1 MVWFRATSAAT
12 VTMLRSRVER
22 SGRFHTS
29 PCRVP
34 SAYFS
39 RAGAT
44 LLRSFCMIVCS
55 VLTGAFGCCAW
66 ADAEAIRQRDA
77 SGAARRFILDL
88 RGPSLLRAAAEKG
101 CANSDVG
108 GDELPGPV
116 LLLADL
122 FQPVYVL
129 AANHIGDGD
138 MAHGGGC
145 CCAMPVLHARGR
157 PDDVARLDLAL
168 LAPLFLNPPR
178 PGGDDQDLACGMGVP
193 GRTGGGG
200 ENHLPAA
207 RRRVFGRPVQGLD
220 DHVSREVCRGSLYG
234 RSGPVRRDDRALC
247 SYGARAEKD
256 KRGGN
261 TDEPVHFYF
270 LSSSQMDHVRL
281 QTRTQLYSD
290 KLRPVS
296 SASILA
302 ISDPLS
308 RSALCLC
315 SNQRRY
321 CSSVTCSIHS
331 TAFPFTVSWMAMCVM
346 AMVAEA
352 PCQCFSPGGNQTTS
366 PGRISSTGP
375 ASRCTQPR
383 PETTIRV
390 WPRGWVCHAVRAP
403 GSKVTLAPPTRAGLG
418 ALNSGS
424 TRTVPVNHSAG
435 PFPEACDPTRLMS
448 IVVLPW
454 RALTT

>member
-22 SGRFHTS
+22 PGRFHTS

-200 ENHLPAA
+200 KNPLPAA

-220 DHVSREVCRGSLYG
+220 DHESGEVCRGSLYG

-281 QTRTQLYSD
+281 RTRTQLYSD
-290 KLRPVS
+290 KLLVS
-296 SASILA
+296 ICVGSDRRAHRYPARNPWPSPARSVGVLYA
-302 ISDPLS
+302 FVPISVGI
-308 RSALCLC
+308 A
-315 SNQRRY
+315 RR
-321 CSSVTCSIHS
+321 
-331 TAFPFTVSWMAMCVM
+331 
-346 AMVAEA
+346 
-352 PCQCFSPGGNQTTS
+352 
-366 PGRISSTGP
+366 
-375 ASRCTQPR
+375 
-383 PETTIRV
+383 
-390 WPRGWVCHAVRAP
+390 
-403 GSKVTLAPPTRAGLG
+403 
-418 ALNSGS
+418 
-424 TRTVPVNHSAG
+424 
-435 PFPEACDPTRLMS
+435 
-448 IVVLPW
+448 
-454 RALTT
+454 